1 MVTKQDILSYIDKIP
16 PIPDSVR
23 GCVNALKSDDLTKAA
38 QIASND
44 DALGK
49 YLISIVNRASFGF
62 STRITDFS
70 QIFGI
75 LGLDSAKQILT
86 SYLISIFAELDYVTP
101 VHVADNY
108 DRLQNSAVTGL
119 QVLPSAFVREPFQ
132 FAQLSLL

>member
-86 SYLISIFAELDYVTP
+86 SYLISILAPKKWEVFEINNRDFNNYQACLI
-101 VHVADNY
+101 DNWNLII
-108 DRLQNSAVTGL
+108 DQKKI
-119 QVLPSAFVREPFQ
+119 
-132 FAQLSLL
+132 